1 MGEELLKIPHRYT
14 GSAEGAERVRAEGA
28 HATRP
33 PKADGNRTGGPGGV
47 LNPPAPPE
55 AKNS

>member
-1 MGEELLKIPHRYT
+1 MQDFTMGVAKCIRAAPK
-14 GSAEGAERVRAEGA
+14 GAERVRAGGA

-33 PKADGNRTGGPGGV
+33 PKADGSRTGGPGGV